1 MATPK
6 PPKPIPPKKKTLY
19 VCYSNMNEL
28 PVYDKPNGKIVNRVL
43 LSSYLIVTDSKQ
55 INDDK
60 WLEIFTYGND
70 GWVREK
76 NTTKTNHLKVFYV
89 DVGQGDGA
97 LMEVGRSRF
106 LFDGGSR
113 KDSNM
118 KRYLKWQY
126 QGLTKNNYKVH
137 FDGLFISHFDEDH
150 YGGLIDIIADSNYT
164 FKAIYVAGIGKFAA
178 GKKET
183 VLGDKSGDLLTT
195 YFENLQDLKNKFGN
209 DGQIVM
215 KQFIKAVEKANKEG
229 RLLEGIKRLCVI
241 NPSKPVLVVEDTIN
255 DLPFIIQVLGPIMQ
269 KEDHVK
275 GFKWLKNA
283 SHTVNG
289 HSLVLKV
296 TYGTR
301 SLLFGGDLNT
311 DSEIDLLEFH
321 KNDLSI
327 FEVDVAKSCHHGSSE
342 FTVDFMRALNP
353 YGTVISSGDNESY
366 SHPRADAIGCAGKYS
381 RNEKPLVFSTELAR
395 STNVPT
401 QEIQYGLINLRSD
414 GDVIYFAQKKET
426 KALSDPWDSYG
437 PL

>member
-1 MATPK
+1 MATTK
-6 PPKPIPPKKKTLY
+6 PPKPISSKKKTLY
-19 VCYSNMNEL
+19 VCYSNLNEL
-28 PVYDKPNGKIVNRVL
+28 PVYDKPGGKIVNRVL
-43 LSSYLIVTDSKQ
+43 LSSYLSVTGTKQ
-55 INDDK
+55 VNGDK
-60 WLEIFTYGND
+60 WLEVFTYGND

-97 LMEVGRSRF
+97 LMEVGKSRF

-113 KDSNM
+113 KDANM

-126 QGLTKNNYKVH
+126 QGLIKNNYKVH

-150 YGGLIDIIADSNYT
+150 YGGLIDVIADSNYT
-164 FKAIYVAGIGKFAA
+164 FQAIYVAGIGKFAA
-178 GKKET
+178 GKRET
-183 VLGDKSGDLLTT
+183 VLGDKTGDLLIT
-195 YFENLQDLKNKFGN
+195 YFDDLQDLKMKFGT
-209 DGQIVM
+209 DGQSVL

-229 RLLEGIKRLCVI
+229 RLMDGIKRLCVTDV
-241 NPSKPVLVVEDTIN
+241 SKSVFVLKDTIN
-255 DLPFIIQVLGPIMQ
+255 GLPFNIQVLGPIML
-269 KEDHVK
+269 KESRVK

-296 TYGTR
+296 TYGIR

-321 KNDLSI
+321 KQDLSV

-342 FTVDFMRALNP
+342 FTVDFMKALNP
-353 YGTVISSGDNESY
+353 FGTVISSGDNESY

-395 STNVPT
+395 STNVPA
-401 QEIQYGLINLRSD
+401 QEIQYGMINLRSD
-414 GDVIYFAQKKET
+414 GNVIYFAQKKET
-426 KALSDPWDSYG
+426 KALSDQWDSYG